1 MISSNPLPGAVE
13 RPTHP
18 PSPAPSVIQDRFQAF
33 LHSASDAM
41 ISISPTGIVLEFNPA
56 AERLFQL
63 PAEEFLGR
71 NISRIMPGP
80 HRDEHDGYLRRYLAT
95 GERHIIG
102 TNREVE
108 AQRLDGTLFPAEL
121 AVTEVRFGDEHFYT
135 CIIRDISTRKT
146 RQRQLVEANEQLEA
160 AQCKL
165 SQKAEKLRLLAD
177 QSVFLREAADA
188 ASRAKSEFLTNTSH
202 ELRTPLAAITG
213 FAEIIIDESEQK
225 DVQDLART
233 VLQNG
238 RHLLRIINDILDFTS
253 IEAGNANIQDEPF
266 SARESIAEVL
276 RLLTPL
282 AARHAVVLT
291 HFVGPGV
298 PERVVSDPRRF
309 RQILTHLIA
318 NGVKYNR
325 PEGTVSVRMLA
336 DTTAEPPILSVDV
349 IDTGIGMSSEQLPRL
364 FQAFSRVDASLTR
377 SQGGAGLGLAI
388 SHRLCRL
395 LGGRLGVSSKL
406 GRGSTFSFVIP
417 LRQAVDPIT
426 ESRPAAPPSIESPS
440 IEPST
445 MLTGRRILI
454 VDDSPTNV
462 RLLERFVGRAG
473 AETEAAVNG
482 HEAVAAVAAAFSGP
496 HPYDAVLLDLQM
508 PVLNGYDAARAIRQL
523 GYEGPI
529 IAVSAEAEAAAVLRS
544 HDAGCDEHVTKPV
557 QRRDLLDLLCRRLQE
572 VS

>member
-1 MISSNPLPGAVE
+1 MISSNPPPGAAQ

-18 PSPAPSVIQDRFQAF
+18 PSIIQDKFQAF

-41 ISISPTGIVLEFNPA
+41 ISISPTGNVLEFNPA

-71 NISRIMPGP
+71 NISRIMPAP

-135 CIIRDISTRKT
+135 CIIRDISARKT

-165 SQKAEKLRLLAD
+165 RQKAEKLRLLAE
-177 QSVFLREAADA
+177 QAAVLREAADA

-202 ELRTPLAAITG
+202 ELRTPLTAITG
-213 FAEIIIDESEQK
+213 FAEVIVDESDQD
-225 DVQDLART
+225 DVRDLART
-233 VLQNG
+233 VLRNG
-238 RHLLRIINDILDFTS
+238 RHLLRIINDILDFS
-253 IEAGNANIQDEPF
+253 AIEAGNANLHDEPF
-266 SARESIAEVL
+266 SPGETIDEVL
-276 RLLTPL
+276 CLLKPL
-282 AARHAVVLT
+282 AAQHDIVLNR
-291 HFVGPGV
+291 FLGPDV
-298 PERVVSDPRRF
+298 PDRILSDPRRF
-309 RQILTHLIA
+309 RQVLLNLAA
-318 NGVKYNR
+318 NGIRYNC
-325 PEGTVSVRMLA
+325 PGGSVSVRVA
-336 DTTAEPPILSVDV
+336 VDHSAKTPTLTVEV
-349 IDTGIGMSSEQLPRL
+349 IDTGIGISPAQLPRL
-364 FQAFSRVDASLTR
+364 FQAFSLVDASLTR
-377 SQGGAGLGLAI
+377 SHGGAGLGLAI

-395 LGGRLGVSSKL
+395 LGGRLEVSSEL
-406 GRGSTFSFVIP
+406 GRGSTFRFVIP
-417 LRQAVDPIT
+417 LRQAIDQIA
-426 ESRPAAPPSIESPS
+426 ESRPAAPPL

-482 HEAVAAVAAAFSGP
+482 QEAVAAVAAALSGP

-508 PVLNGYDAARAIRQL
+508 PVMNGYDAARAIRQL

-529 IAVSAEAEAAAVLRS
+529 IAVSAEAEAAAVQSSR
-544 HDAGCDEHVTKPV
+544 DAGCDEHVTKPV